1 MKKVLL
7 IAQVNQILEFVL
19 KKVSIENYYNDYGG
33 PVMEKPNKDEK
44 VAYIERKKKYQK
56 FLTRRANSIVE

>member
-19 KKVSIENYYNDYGG
+19 KKVSI
-33 PVMEKPNKDEK
+33 
-44 VAYIERKKKYQK
+44 
-56 FLTRRANSIVE
+56 

>member
-19 KKVSIENYYNDYGG
+19 KKVSIENYYADSFADKS
-33 PVMEKPNKDEK
+33 VKDEK
-44 VAYIERKKKYQK
+44 VAYIERKRKYQK
-56 FLTRRANSIVE
+56 FLTKRANPIVQ

>member
-19 KKVSIENYYNDYGG
+19 KINNIEAYYQEY
-33 PVMEKPNKDEK
+33 EKINREGKEMADK
-44 VAYIERKKKYQK
+44 
-56 FLTRRANSIVE
+56 